1 MIGVV
6 LAAGVGKR
14 LRPFTETKPKPLLP
28 VLDKPLISKSLEL
41 LKNLGVENAVIVV
54 SYMKDAVISRVRKLA
69 DVMGLDVEFVDQ
81 GAELGTAHAVRAAL
95 RDYEDEALIV
105 YGDLYIDPGAVARVL
120 SQIMDKK
127 RDLVVTAVRVDDVKR
142 FGKLV
147 TDGNRV
153 LEIVEKP
160 EEGGPGLVNAGIYIA
175 SARVLKLV
183 DLIEKSSRGEYE
195 FTDIVKLARERG
207 FEARYVEIGKSDW
220 MDVAYPWHVIEMNK
234 LELMKR
240 NARVIRGDVDPCA
253 TIKGPVIV
261 KEGATI
267 RGCTYIMGPAYI
279 GRDADIGPNAYIR
292 PYSVV
297 LEGARIGFSVEVK
310 ESVVMEHAHAA
321 HLAYIGDS
329 VVGEYVNLGAGT
341 VLANLRFDGKTI
353 KVTIEGK
360 RIDSGRRKLGA
371 LIGGYVKTGI
381 NVSIMPGVR
390 IGSYSIIYPGIT
402 VYKDVPPHTVVREV
416 WR

>member
-1 MIGVV
+1 MFGIV

-41 LKNLGVENAVIVV
+41 LKNLGVEKAVVVV
-54 SYMKDAVISRVRKLA
+54 SYMKDVVITHVKKLA
-69 DVMGLDVEFVDQ
+69 DTMGLDVELVDQ
-81 GAELGTAHAVRAAL
+81 GKELGTAHAVKTAL
-95 RDYEDEALIV
+95 RNYEDDALIV
-105 YGDLYIDPGAVARVL
+105 YGDLYIDPKAVAQVVSRVV
-120 SQIMDKK
+120 SKK
-127 RDLVVTAVRVDDVKR
+127 QDLVIVAARVDNVKR
-142 FGKLV
+142 FGKLI
-147 TDGNRV
+147 TEGDRV

-160 EEGGPGLVNAGIYIA
+160 AESGPGLVNAGIYIA

-183 DLIEKSSRGEYE
+183 DLIEKSARGEYE

-207 FEARYVEIGKSDW
+207 YEVKYVELGERTW
-220 MDVAYPWHVIEMNK
+220 MDVAYPWHIIEVNK
-234 LELMKR
+234 LELSKR
-240 NARVIRGDVDPCA
+240 STKVIRGDVDPCV

-261 KEGATI
+261 DEGATV

-279 GRDADIGPNAYIR
+279 GRDVDMGPNTYIR
-292 PYSVV
+292 PYSVI

-329 VVGEYVNLGAGT
+329 VIGEHANLGAGT
-341 VLANLRFDGKTI
+341 VLANLRFDDKTVR
-353 KVTIEGK
+353 VTIEGK

-371 LIGGYVKTGI
+371 FIGGYVKTGI
-381 NVSIMPGVR
+381 NVSIMPGVK
-390 IGSYSIIYPGIT
+390 IGSYSIVYPGIT
-402 VYKDVPPHTVVREV
+402 VYKDVPPRTVVKEV